1 MLGVTLCCMEH
12 LAWILL
18 VALASAFGGYLGA
31 YLKKKGE
38 NLATH
43 EDLEKLVHQM
53 AATTEATKAIEA
65 RISDEMWNRQRQ
77 WEMKKEIFVEATR
90 TIAKADAV
98 LARTVTTYL
107 AEESLRD
114 RLDQCEELWL
124 ALAGDGSQVMIVS
137 SPKTITAHTDMTASF
152 IETVLCLQPEIEN
165 RVAAREQFN
174 DFRSRVA
181 ACYIALREE
190 LGMPLPELSAA
201 PRSTGPSVI

>member
-1 MLGVTLCCMEH
+1 MEH
-12 LAWILL
+12 LAWILI
-18 VALASAFGGYLGA
+18 VALASAFGGYIGA

-43 EDLEKLVHQM
+43 EDLEQLVHQM

-77 WEMKKEIFVEATR
+77 WEMKKEIFVNATR

-98 LARTVTTYL
+98 LARTVTGYF
-107 AEESLRD
+107 AGEPLRD
-114 RLDQCEELWL
+114 RVDRCEELWL
-124 ALAGDGSQVMIVS
+124 ALAGHGSEVMIVS
-137 SPKTITAHTDMTASF
+137 SRKTIDAHTEMTASF
-152 IETVLCLQPEIEN
+152 IDTVLCLRPDIEN
-165 RVAAREQFN
+165 EIAAREQFN

-190 LGMPLPELSAA
+190 LGVPLPELSIT
-201 PRSTGPSVI
+201 PQSIGLRRD